1 MAGIGQ
7 TPMNI
12 ETLMMDLEQRKE
24 ELTDDEGTAEERR
37 TFLVQTG

>member
-1 MAGIGQ
+1 MAEIGQ

-12 ETLMMDLEQRKE
+12 ETPMVDLEQRKE

-37 TFLVQTG
+37 TFLVRSG